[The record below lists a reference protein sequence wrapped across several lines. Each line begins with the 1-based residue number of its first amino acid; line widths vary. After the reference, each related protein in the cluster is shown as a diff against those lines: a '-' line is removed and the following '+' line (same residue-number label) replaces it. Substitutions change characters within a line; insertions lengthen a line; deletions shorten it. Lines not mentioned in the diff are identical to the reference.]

1 MSLAGGHMVQRLSSV
16 EQAVDTVLETVG
28 GDVRLGLPLGLGKPN
43 HFVNAL
49 YRRACDDPHIQLSI
63 FTALSLGRPRAGSDL
78 EKRFLEPFA
87 DRVFAD
93 YEELDYLRDL
103 RAGKL
108 PANISVSEFFFQPGS
123 MLNNPAAQQRYI
135 SSNYTHAS
143 RDLNRQR
150 VNVVAQMVADA
161 GNGHVSLSCNPEI
174 TLDLLPLLQ
183 RRRDAGEAIMVI
195 GQLHRDLP
203 VMRHDAEVDAELLD
217 ILIDDDAAHTRLFS
231 TPNMPVELQDHFV
244 GLYASTLLRD
254 GGLIQIGIGSLGDA
268 LVHHAMVRAD
278 NNVRYRDIADAAGIG
293 NFADLI
299 ASDGGLGKFEQG
311 LYGCSEMVTAGL
323 LALFDANVIRRPV
336 YADARLQELINQGK
350 IADPIGLHSLDILIS
365 EAVISAR
372 ISAAELGWLQ
382 RFGFVNAALQWQ
394 SGELVLPGSARI
406 GSDLTDP
413 VARDALRPFLGDRL
427 MGGILLH
434 GGFFLGPTAFYQR
447 LRNLSTAERSTIN
460 MTRISYVNHLL
471 GDEWLKRAQRQH
483 ARFFNTA
490 FTMTLMGAGVAD
502 QIEEGR
508 VLSGVGG
515 QYNFVAQA
523 HELEG
528 GRSVLMLRSWR
539 ERAGEAA
546 SNIVWSYG
554 HTTIP
559 RHLRDIVVTEYGLAD
574 LRGRNDSDVIK
585 AMLNITDSRFQ
596 DGLLEQARQQ
606 GKIAA
611 DYRIPEAFRG
621 NRPERLADIRSQFSD
636 RDFPAF
642 PLGSDFTDTE
652 QQLITALAW
661 LKRKV
666 SQKEYLQ
673 LGRDVFGDE
682 RGKVEK
688 FSSHLE
694 RMGLAAPQNLREKL
708 YRRLLLAAL
717 ANTAAGSL

>member
-1 MSLAGGHMVQRLSSV
+1 MVQRLNSV

-28 GDVRLGLPLGLGKPN
+28 RDIRLGLPLGLGKPN

-49 YRRACDDPHIQLSI
+49 YRRACEDPHIQLSI

-87 DRVFAD
+87 DRVFGD

-150 VNVVAQMVADA
+150 VNVIAQMVAEA
-161 GNGHVSLSCNPEI
+161 GNDHVSLSCNPEI

-183 RRRDAGEAIMVI
+183 RRRDAGEVIMVV

-203 VMRHDAEVDAELLD
+203 VMRHDAEVPDEMFDL
-217 ILIDDDAAHTRLFS
+217 LIDDEAGHTRLFS
-231 TPNMPVELQDHFV
+231 TPNMPVDFQDHFV
-244 GLYASTLLRD
+244 GLHASTLLRD

-268 LVHHAMVRAD
+268 LVHHAMVRAND
-278 NNVRYRDIADAAGIG
+278 NARYRDIVDAAGADR
-293 NFADLI
+293 FADLI
-299 ASDGGLGKFEQG
+299 NADGGLGGFEQG

-323 LALFDANVIRRPV
+323 LALFDAGVIRRPV
-336 YADARLQELINQGK
+336 FADARLQTLINQGR
-350 IADPIGLHSLDILIS
+350 ITEPLGLHTLDVLIG
-365 EAVISAR
+365 EGVIAAR
-372 ISAAELGWLQ
+372 ISAAELAWLQ
-382 RFGFVNAALQWQ
+382 RFGVLNGALQWQ
-394 SGELVLPGSARI
+394 PAGLVVPGAGQISNDL
-406 GSDLTDP
+406 SDPAVRET
-413 VARDALRPFLGDRL
+413 LRPFLGDRL
-427 MGGILLH
+427 QGGILLH

-447 LRNLSTAERSTIN
+447 LCNLSTVERSAIN

-471 GDEWLKRAQRQH
+471 GDETLKRAQRQH

-559 RHLRDIVVTEYGLAD
+559 RHLRDIVVTEYGSAD
-574 LRGRNDSDVIK
+574 LRGHNDSEVIQ

-596 DGLLEQARQQ
+596 EVLLEQAREQ
-606 GKIAA
+606 GKVAA
-611 DYRIPEAFRG
+611 DYRIPESFRH
-621 NRPERLADIRSQFSD
+621 NSPERLAEIRSRFSD
-636 RDFPAF
+636 KDFPSF
-642 PLGSDFTDTE
+642 PLGCDFSDIE
-652 QQLITALAW
+652 QQLIAALAW

-673 LGRDVFGDE
+673 LGRGVFGDE
-682 RGKVEK
+682 SSKVRK
-688 FSSHLE
+688 FAPHLE
-694 RMGLAAPQNLREKL
+694 RMALSAPQNLREKL

-717 ANTAAGSL
+717 EETAAGAL

>member
-1 MSLAGGHMVQRLSSV
+1 MQRLSSV
-16 EQAVDTVLETVG
+16 EQAVDTVLETLG
-28 GDVRLGLPLGLGKPN
+28 GNIRLGLPLGLGKPN

-49 YRRACDDPHIQLSI
+49 YRRACDDPHVQLSI
-63 FTALSLGRPRAGSDL
+63 FTALSLGRPRASSDL

-108 PANISVSEFFFQPGS
+108 PANITVSEFFFQPGS
-123 MLNNPAAQQRYI
+123 MLNNPAAQQHYI
-135 SSNYTHAS
+135 SANYTHAS

-161 GNGHVSLSCNPEI
+161 GNDHVSLSCNPEI

-183 RRRDAGEAIMVI
+183 QRRDAGEAIMVI

-203 VMRHDAEVDAELLD
+203 VMRHDAEVPASVFDL
-217 ILIDDDAAHTRLFS
+217 LIDDDAGHTRLFS

-244 GLYASTLLRD
+244 GLHASTLLRD

-268 LVHHAMVRAD
+268 LVHHALLRDRD
-278 NNVRYRDIADAAGIG
+278 NARYRDLADAAGAG
-293 NFADLI
+293 HFADLI
-299 ASDGGLGKFEQG
+299 ESDGGLGKFEKG

-323 LALFDANVIRRPV
+323 LALFDAHVIRRPV
-336 YADARLQELINQGK
+336 FSDARLQTLINQGK
-350 IADPIGLHSLDILIS
+350 IAEPIGLHTLDVLMA
-365 EAVISAR
+365 EGVIATR
-372 ISAAELGWLQ
+372 ISAVDLAWLQ
-382 RFGFVNAALQWQ
+382 RFGVLNAALQWQ
-394 SGELVLPGSARI
+394 SEALLLPGV
-406 GSDLTDP
+406 GSVSNDLRDP
-413 VARDALRPFLGDRL
+413 AVRDALRPFLGDRL
-427 MGGILLH
+427 QGGILLH

-447 LRNLSTAERSTIN
+447 LRTLSTVERSAIN

-471 GDEWLKRAQRQH
+471 GDESLKRAQRQH

-523 HELEG
+523 HELKG

-546 SNIVWSYG
+546 SNIVWRYG

-559 RHLRDIVVTEYGLAD
+559 RHLRDIVVTEYGSAD
-574 LRGRNDSDVIK
+574 LRGGNDSDVIK

-596 DGLLEQARQQ
+596 EGLLEQARQQ
-606 GKIAA
+606 GKVAA
-611 DYRIPEAFRG
+611 DYRIPERFR
-621 NRPERLADIRSQFSD
+621 NNSPERLAEIRARFTDQ
-636 RDFPAF
+636 DFPAF

-652 QQLITALAW
+652 QQLIAALAW

-673 LGRDVFGDE
+673 LGRGAFADDSG
-682 RGKVEK
+682 RAEK
-688 FSSHLE
+688 FSRHLE
-694 RMGLAAPQNLREKL
+694 RMGLVAPENLREKL

-717 ANTAAGSL
+717 AETTGNAP

>member
-1 MSLAGGHMVQRLSSV
+1 MVQRLSSV
-16 EQAVDTVLETVG
+16 EQAVDTVLETLG
-28 GDVRLGLPLGLGKPN
+28 GNIRMGMPLGLGKPN

-49 YRRACDDPHIQLSI
+49 YRRACDDPHIHLSI

-78 EKRFLEPFA
+78 ERRFLEPFA

-93 YEELDYLRDL
+93 YEELEYLRDL

-108 PANISVSEFFFQPGS
+108 PANITVSEFFFQPGS
-123 MLNNPAAQQRYI
+123 MLNNPDAQQHYI
-135 SSNYTHAS
+135 SANYTHAA
-143 RDLNRQR
+143 RDLNQQGI
-150 VNVVAQMVADA
+150 NLVAQIVADA
-161 GNGHVSLSCNPEI
+161 GDDHVSLSCNPEI

-183 RRRDAGEAIMVI
+183 RRRDAGEAIMAI

-203 VMRHDAEVDAELLD
+203 VMRHDAEVPADLFDL
-217 ILIDDDAAHTRLFS
+217 LIDDDAAHTRLFS
-231 TPNMPVELQDHFV
+231 TPNMPVDLQDHFV
-244 GLYASTLLRD
+244 GLHASTLLRD

-268 LVHHAMVRAD
+268 LVHHAMVRASD
-278 NNVRYRDIADAAGIG
+278 NVRYRDIADAAGADR
-293 NFADLI
+293 FADLI
-299 ASDGGLGKFEQG
+299 NADGGLGAFEQG

-323 LALFDANVIRRPV
+323 LALFDAGVIRRPV
-336 YADARLQELINQGK
+336 FADARLQTLINLGK
-350 IADPIGLHSLDILIS
+350 ITEPLGLHTLDALIG
-365 EAVISAR
+365 EGVIAAR
-372 ISAAELGWLQ
+372 ISAAELAWLQ
-382 RFGFVNAALQWQ
+382 RFGVLNAALQWH
-394 SGELVLPGSARI
+394 SAGLFVPGV
-406 GSDLTDP
+406 GSVSNDLSDP
-413 VARDALRPFLGDRL
+413 AVRDALRPFLGDRL
-427 MGGILLH
+427 QGGILLH
-434 GGFFLGPTAFYQR
+434 GGFFLGPMAFYER
-447 LRNLSTAERSTIN
+447 LRTLSTVERSAIN

-546 SNIVWSYG
+546 SNIVWNYG

-574 LRGRNDSDVIK
+574 LRGRNDSEVIQ

-596 DGLLEQARQQ
+596 QGLLEQARQQ
-606 GKIAA
+606 GKVAA
-611 DYRIPEAFRG
+611 DYRIPEQFR
-621 NRPERLADIRSQFSD
+621 NNTPERLADIRSRFSD
-636 RDFPAF
+636 RDFPTF

-652 QQLITALAW
+652 QQLIAALAW

-673 LGRDVFGDE
+673 LGRGAFKDDGS
-682 RGKVEK
+682 RAEK
-688 FSSHLE
+688 FSPHLE
-694 RMGLAAPQNLREKL
+694 RMDLSAPQNLREKL
-708 YRRLLLAAL
+708 YRRLLLVAL
-717 ANTAAGSL
+717 ANTATGAQ

>member
-1 MSLAGGHMVQRLSSV
+1 MVQRLSSV
-16 EQAVDTVLETVG
+16 EQAVDTVLETLG
-28 GDVRLGLPLGLGKPN
+28 GDIRLGMPLGLGKPN
-43 HFVNAL
+43 RFVNAL
-49 YRRACDDPHIQLSI
+49 YRRACEDPHIQLSI

-78 EKRFLEPFA
+78 EKRFLEPFVE
-87 DRVFAD
+87 RVFAD

-108 PANISVSEFFFQPGS
+108 PANIIVSEFFFQPGS
-123 MLNNPAAQQRYI
+123 MLNNPSAQQHYI
-135 SSNYTHAS
+135 SSNYTHVS

-150 VNVVAQMVADA
+150 INVVAQMVADA
-161 GNGHVSLSCNPEI
+161 GDDQVSLSCNPEV
-174 TLDLLPLLQ
+174 TLDLIPLLQ
-183 RRRDAGEAIMVI
+183 RRRDAGEVIMAV

-203 VMRHDAEVDAELLD
+203 VMRHDAEVPAGLFDL
-217 ILIDDDAAHTRLFS
+217 LIDDDAAHTRLFS

-244 GLYASTLLRD
+244 GLHASTLLRD

-268 LVHHAMVRAD
+268 LVHHAIVRAD
-278 NNVRYRDIADAAGIG
+278 SNVRYRDIADAAGAG
-293 NFADLI
+293 NFAGLI
-299 ASDGGLGKFEQG
+299 ESDGGLGEFKQG

-350 IADPIGLHSLDILIS
+350 ISDPIGLHTLDMLIG

-382 RFGFVNAALQWQ
+382 RFGFIHAALQWQ
-394 SGELVLPGSARI
+394 SGHLVLPGS
-406 GSDLTDP
+406 GSISNDLNDP
-413 VARDALRPFLGDRL
+413 AVRDALAPFIGDRL
-427 MGGILLH
+427 QGGILLH

-447 LRNLSTAERSTIN
+447 LRALSAAERSAIN

-471 GDEWLKRAQRQH
+471 GDEQLKRAQRQH

-490 FTMTLMGAGVAD
+490 FTMTLMGAAVAD

-539 ERAGEAA
+539 ERAGQAV

-596 DGLLEQARQQ
+596 EGLLEQARQQ

-611 DYRIPEAFRG
+611 DYRIPEAFRS
-621 NRPERLADIRSQFSD
+621 NRPERLAEIRSQFAD

-652 QQLITALAW
+652 QRLVAALAW

-666 SQKEYLQ
+666 SQKQYFQ
-673 LGRDVFGDE
+673 LGRGALHDDSGRAE
-682 RGKVEK
+682 RFAEP
-688 FSSHLE
+688 LE
-694 RMGLAAPQNLREKL
+694 RMGLSSPQSFRDKI
-708 YRRLLLAAL
+708 YRRLLLVAL
-717 ANTAAGSL
+717 AETAGDAH